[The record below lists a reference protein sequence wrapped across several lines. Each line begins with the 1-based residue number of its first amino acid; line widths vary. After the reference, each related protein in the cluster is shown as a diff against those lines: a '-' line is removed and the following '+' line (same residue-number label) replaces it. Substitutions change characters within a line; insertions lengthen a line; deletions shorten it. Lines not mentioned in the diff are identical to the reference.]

1 MASRAELARRIAAR
15 ITVQLRLPAEV
26 EPGEVGDLAEL
37 GLTSM
42 HAVVLVVGLEEEF
55 GVRFPDEGLVI
66 ENFRTVE
73 SIAALVETSR

>member
-1 MASRAELARRIAAR
+1 MAPRAELARRIAAR
-15 ITVQLRLPAEV
+15 IAVQLRLSAEV
-26 EPGEVGDLAEL
+26 EPGEVQDLAEL

-42 HAVVLVVGLEEEF
+42 QTVVLVVGLEEEF

-73 SIAALVETSR
+73 SIARLVETSR